1 MTVRERALKM
11 ILEYELEGKFVNLS
25 LSSRSLA
32 TLTESERSFL
42 VYLLYRT
49 VENKLRYDYCIS
61 ALTKRQTADID
72 LNTLCILRLG
82 IAQLEMDSLPA
93 YASVNETVK
102 LARHKGERA
111 FVNGVLRSAL
121 KLIEGEGLPLPPRE
135 KNVARYLSVKYSF
148 PLSLTKKFISIL
160 GEEETEKLYI
170 KFSSPTPTDITV
182 NTAKISRTGLLK
194 RIKDEGYCAEFTEY
208 SSLGIRITGKCNPTK
223 LPGFNEG
230 YFFVQD
236 EASMLSAEA
245 LGTEKGDTVVD
256 VCACPGGKSFA
267 AAILAGEEGKVLSF
281 DISDSKLSLIT
292 SSAARL
298 GLNNV
303 TVCSGD
309 ASVFNPDLCE
319 IADRVIC
326 DCPCSG
332 LGVLWK
338 KPDMRYSVSDRFDTL
353 PPLQSAII
361 DNASRYVKRGGVMVY
376 STCTINPDE
385 NERVVEKFLSSH
397 PEFEAV
403 DFTVGAL
410 SSKSGT
416 LTLLPHKHG
425 TDGFFITK
433 LRKKYD

>member
-1 MTVRERALKM
+1 MKVRERALKM
-11 ILEYELEGKFVNLS
+11 LLEYELEGKFVNLS
-25 LSSRSLA
+25 LSSRSLEG
-32 TLTESERSFL
+32 LTESERSFL
-42 VYLLYRT
+42 AYLLYRT

-61 ALTKRQTADID
+61 SLTKRQTSDID
-72 LNTLCILRLG
+72 LHTLCLLRLG

-111 FVNGVLRSAL
+111 FVNGVLRNVQ
-121 KLIEGEGLPLPPRE
+121 KLIEDGGLPLPPRD
-135 KNVARYLSVKYSF
+135 KNEARYLSVKYSF
-148 PLSLTKKFISIL
+148 PLSLTKKFIAVL

-170 KFSSPTPTDITV
+170 KFSSTAPTDITV
-182 NTAKISRTGLLK
+182 NTEKISRADLLK
-194 RIKDEGYCAEFTEY
+194 KIKDEGYKAEFTDY
-208 SSLGIRITGKCNPTK
+208 SLLGIRITGKCNPTK
-223 LPGFNEG
+223 LPGFSEG

-236 EASMLSAEA
+236 EASMISAEA
-245 LGTEKGDTVVD
+245 LGTGKGDTVVD

-267 AAILAGEEGKVLSF
+267 AAILTGEEGRVLSY
-281 DISDSKLSLIT
+281 DISESKLSLIT
-292 SSAARL
+292 SSQARL
-298 GLNNV
+298 GLNNISV
-303 TVCSGD
+303 SSAD
-309 ASVFNPDLCE
+309 ASVYNPDLCE

-376 STCTINPDE
+376 STCTLNPDE
-385 NERVVEKFLSSH
+385 NERVVEEFLSSH
-397 PEFEAV
+397 PEFVAE

-410 SSKSGT
+410 SSTSGS
-416 LTLLPHKHG
+416 LTLLPHLHG
-425 TDGFFITK
+425 TDGFFISK